1 MKEQN
6 LKIYWCYDCHKKW
19 LPLERPLLKS
29 SVDVSDFLEAQDYFL
44 EPDFVVGDEFNF
56 IALFEHPFKEE
67 YLFHLVVDDFS
78 KVFFDP
84 SIMEYAEDSSMH
96 PLMKEAQKGMEP
108 FQTYYERVV
117 KDVCEQ

>member
-78 KVFFDP
+78 KVFFANSAP
-84 SIMEYAEDSSMH
+84 AMLHVMAELNELLNSYFKTNLILLRMDDD
-96 PLMKEAQKGMEP
+96 E
-108 FQTYYERVV
+108 
-117 KDVCEQ
+117 